1 MTQTLLAAEPVA
13 AIDAELAAEPIAD
26 TDSDLATE
34 FSAGDDLALARVY
47 QRYGALVHTVAV
59 RALGSSDEA
68 ADVTQQ
74 VFIAAWQ
81 GRGRYRPSAGGL
93 AGWLIG
99 ITRHKIADAWA
110 ARDRDRKIM
119 TGAAAATLE
128 SSDGSSAQW
137 VDRMLLADELSRLAE
152 PQRSILR
159 LAFYDGM
166 THAEISDSLLLPLGT
181 VKSHIRRSLAQL
193 RVRLEV
199 DGAAC

>member
-1 MTQTLLAAEPVA
+1 MSQTLLAVEPMA
-13 AIDAELAAEPIAD
+13 DADVELAM
-26 TDSDLATE
+26 E
-34 FSAGDDLALARVY
+34 FSTGDDLVLSRAY

-59 RALGSSDEA
+59 RALGDPDEA

-81 GRGRYRPSAGGL
+81 GRARYRPSAGGL

-119 TGAAAATLE
+119 NGAAAANHE
-128 SSDGSSAQW
+128 AADYSPSSAQL
-137 VDRMLLADELSRLAE
+137 VDRMLLADELARLAE
-152 PQRSILR
+152 PQRKILQ
-159 LAFYDGM
+159 LAFYDGL
-166 THAEISDSLLLPLGT
+166 THSQIADSLRLPLGT